1 MWFRPVSLVL
11 LAALIRLN
19 MTARNGD
26 DVSGTINWATLS
38 TITKFRGTV
47 SGNTLK
53 IEEYEII
60 TGDDVGTY
68 LLRPESPSR
77 LSQSRWC

>member
-1 MWFRPVSLVL
+1 
-11 LAALIRLN
+11 
-19 MTARNGD
+19 MTTRSGD

-47 SGNTLK
+47 SGSTIK

-60 TGDDVGTY
+60 AGDDVGTRQFRTN
-68 LLRPESPSR
+68 LLNNK
-77 LSQSRWC
+77 